1 MVLCSNMSHTDLH
14 KHTDTLQKNIMIDFK
29 SKFPA
34 NFLGTEHSLQ
44 HALFSGVKAA
54 LLVT

>member
-1 MVLCSNMSHTDLH
+1 MVLCSNMGHTDLH